1 VFEVDLN
8 NGVFREI
15 DLSKPVYCAACGK
28 EIHGNTHDVDIS
40 QSVIDVHTSGF
51 AFCKSCKRAFTK
63 WASPKIDE
71 YEKKLAVEFVCK
83 DIGNVR
89 KGKTVYK

>member
-40 QSVIDVHTSGF
+40 QSVIDVHTSGL

-63 WASPKIDE
+63 
-71 YEKKLAVEFVCK
+71 
-83 DIGNVR
+83 
-89 KGKTVYK
+89 